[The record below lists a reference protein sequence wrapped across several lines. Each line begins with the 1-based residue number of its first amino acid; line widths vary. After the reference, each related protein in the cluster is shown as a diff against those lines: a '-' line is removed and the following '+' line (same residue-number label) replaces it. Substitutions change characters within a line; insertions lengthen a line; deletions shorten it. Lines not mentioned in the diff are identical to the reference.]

1 VRPKPIVFKLLAIGA
16 FASSACTGVGPL
28 GPSGVEFRVTV
39 DNVVLAAIGSQAQLE
54 LELPDGMSTIGLG
67 AVWRSNAPTIVSVDD
82 SGRVTALRHGVATIT
97 AEAAGVLASTTVTV
111 DADIVRTASVRSNE
125 GDPAAGNNVAT
136 VTITVQAN

>member
-1 VRPKPIVFKLLAIGA
+1 M
-16 FASSACTGVGPL
+16 
-28 GPSGVEFRVTV
+28 TV
-39 DNVVLAAIGSQAQLE
+39 DHVVLAAIGSQAQLE
-54 LELPDGMSTIGLG
+54 LELPDGMSTIGLE

-97 AEAAGVLASTTVTV
+97 AEAAGGSASTTITV
-111 DADIVRTASVRSNE
+111 DADVVQTASVRANE

>member
-1 VRPKPIVFKLLAIGA
+1 MRLKPTVFKLLAIGA

-28 GPSGVEFRVTV
+28 GPSGVKFRVTV

-54 LELPDGMSTIGLG
+54 LELPDGMSTLGPG
-67 AVWRSNAPTIVSVDD
+67 AVWLSNAPTIVSVDD
-82 SGRVTALRHGVATIT
+82 RGRVTALRHGVATIT
-97 AEAAGVLASTTVTV
+97 AEAAGESASATVTV
-111 DADIVRTASVRSNE
+111 DADIVRTVSVRANE